1 MSMPR
6 EIALLDALV
15 PALVLAFLAAGV
27 ITLIL
32 DRILASRG
40 IYRHLWYPALFR
52 IALFACLF
60 SAFGLII
67 Y

>member
-1 MSMPR
+1 MPR

-15 PALVLAFLAAGV
+15 PTLLFAFLAAGFSS
-27 ITLIL
+27 LLL
-32 DRILASRG
+32 DWLFARYG

-52 IALFACLF
+52 LAVFVCLF
-60 SAFGLII
+60 SAFGLRI